1 MAGCIFTIHRNFFK
15 RLGYYDPEF
24 KLYGA
29 ENLEISFKVRQIFFG
44 TYKVFSIL

>member
-29 ENLEISFKVRQIFFG
+29 ENLEISFKVRKDSQN
-44 TYKVFSIL
+44 TY